1 MHPHRVHLGYSECV
15 DCSSVKK
22 YSSHT
27 IYPHKTGG
35 YIQPVTAE
43 QSDNLNRLDRR
54 GVSGGRKAKGIVAD
68 KSWDRFLESYL
79 NPPPPKKKYKPK
91 PIVRNIYI
99 PIKEALQK
107 VINRYDNYGYQTQ
120 ILAASIR
127 HPLHLLDAA
136 QIGADVATVPPS
148 TLLGL
153 FKQPLTE
160 NGIAAFTKDAQQ
172 WATSA

>member
-1 MHPHRVHLGYSECV
+1 MNCKKCDKEMHPHRVHLGYSECV

-68 KSWDRFLESYL
+68 KSWDRFLERYL

-107 VINRYDNYGYQTQ
+107 VIDRYDNYGYQSACELTRSLYSKDKITLIQ
-120 ILAASIR
+120 KSKIINEISGR
-127 HPLHLLDAA
+127 HMM
-136 QIGADVATVPPS
+136 TS
-148 TLLGL
+148 
-153 FKQPLTE
+153 KQRKFMKK
-160 NGIAAFTKDAQQ
+160 IQK
-172 WATSA
+172 SS